1 MTVRTRRSMG
11 NRRRFARTTLAVSLM
26 FPLGAAFVAFGAS
39 ASASTSKSTLKP
51 PTIVSAGKLQY
62 CSDMSSPPLESLNSS
77 QKPVGSDIGIGNA
90 IAARMGLKPVW
101 QQTAFSGIIPA
112 LQAGHCDAILS
123 QLYIKPARKLVVNFV
138 PYMYSSESVTV
149 PTANPGKITGLDSS
163 LCGQQVATVTGTTAQ
178 TELATVSAA
187 CTAAGKPAVG
197 VVLFTSDPLA
207 LQNMLSGLSNAYTS
221 TSETAAYYMRAQPGT
236 FKFAGQPF
244 GKILTGIAVN
254 KGNPKLLAA
263 IQHAFAQVKANGSY
277 NRVMTQWGLQRDEL
291 H

>member
-1 MTVRTRRSMG
+1 MERIHRSTG
-11 NRRRFARTTLAVSLM
+11 NRRRLTRTALALSVV
-26 FPLGAAFVAFGAS
+26 FPLGVALGSLGTGAS
-39 ASASTSKSTLKP
+39 AASSRSTLKP

-62 CSDMSSPPLESLNSS
+62 CSDMSSPPLESLTAS
-77 QKPVGSDIGIGNA
+77 QQPVGSDIGIGNA
-90 IAARMGLKPVW
+90 IAARMGLKAVW

-112 LQAGHCDAILS
+112 LQARHCDAILS

-149 PTANPGKITGLDSS
+149 PSANPGNITGLDSS
-163 LCGQQVATVTGTTAQ
+163 LCGQKVATVTGTTAQ

-187 CTAAGKPAVG
+187 CTAAGKPAVN

-207 LQNMLSGLSNAYTS
+207 LQNMLAGLSDAYTS
-221 TSETAAYYMRAQPGT
+221 TSETAAYYMKTNPGR

-254 KGNPKLLAA
+254 KGNPKLLTA
-263 IQHAFAQVKANGSY
+263 IQHAFAQIKANGTY
-277 NRVMTQWGLQRDEL
+277 NRVMSQWGLQRDEL

>member
-1 MTVRTRRSMG
+1 MERIRRSMG
-11 NRRRFARTTLAVSLM
+11 NHQRLVRTALAMSLVL
-26 FPLGAAFVAFGAS
+26 PLGAALGSLGVGAS
-39 ASASTSKSTLKP
+39 AASTRSILKP

-62 CSDMSSPPLESLNSS
+62 CSDMSSPPLESLTAS
-77 QKPVGSDIGIGNA
+77 QQPVGSDIGIGNA
-90 IAARMGLKPVW
+90 IAAKMGLKAVW

-112 LQAGHCDAILS
+112 LQARHCDAILS

-149 PTANPGKITGLDSS
+149 PSANPGNITGLDSS
-163 LCGQQVATVTGTTAQ
+163 LCGQKVATVTGTTAQ

-187 CTAAGKPAVG
+187 CTAAGKSAVN

-207 LQNMLSGLSNAYTS
+207 LQNMLSGLSDAYTS
-221 TSETAAYYMRAQPGT
+221 TSETAAYYMKINPGR

-254 KGNPKLLAA
+254 KGNPKLLKAV
-263 IQHAFAQVKANGSY
+263 QHAFAQIMANGTY
-277 NRVMTQWGLQRDEL
+277 NRVMSQWGLQRDEL

>member
-1 MTVRTRRSMG
+1 MGNHQWLVRT
-11 NRRRFARTTLAVSLM
+11 ALALSLVL
-26 FPLGAAFVAFGAS
+26 PLGAAVGSLGAGAS
-39 ASASTSKSTLKP
+39 ATSSKSTLKP

-62 CSDMSSPPLESLNSS
+62 CSDMSSPPLESLTAS

-90 IAARMGLKPVW
+90 IAAKMGLKAVW

-112 LQAGHCDAILS
+112 LQARHCDAILS

-149 PTANPGKITGLDSS
+149 PSANPGNITGLDSS
-163 LCGQQVATVTGTTAQ
+163 LCGQKVATVTGTTAQ

-187 CTAAGKPAVG
+187 CTAAGKSGVN

-207 LQNMLSGLSNAYTS
+207 LQNMLSGLSDAYTT
-221 TSETAAYYMRAQPGT
+221 TSETAAYYMKTTPGQ

-254 KGNPKLLAA
+254 KGNPKLLKA
-263 IQHAFAQVKANGSY
+263 IQHAFAQIMANGTY
-277 NRVMTQWGLQRDEL
+277 NRVMSQWGLQRDEL